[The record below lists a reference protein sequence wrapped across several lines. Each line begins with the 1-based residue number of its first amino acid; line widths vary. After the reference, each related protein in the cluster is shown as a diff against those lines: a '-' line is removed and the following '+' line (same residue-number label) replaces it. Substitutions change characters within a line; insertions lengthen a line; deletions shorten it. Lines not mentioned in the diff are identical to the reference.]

1 MRDGFAAQKV
11 INEEL
16 RTEMN
21 QLRTE
26 MQQGFAIQQGISDEI
41 LNAIGTELQEFY
53 KKTERE
59 HHQFNKRLTKLEKRL
74 A

>member
-1 MRDGFAAQKV
+1 MTTSQFQTIV
-11 INEEL
+11 EL
-16 RTEMN
+16 
-21 QLRTE
+21 LS
-26 MQQGFAIQQGISDEI
+26 QQGREIQDEI